1 MLHNSTEAPSTT
13 RMELDFKKM
22 PDGLIPA
29 VVQDAATGQVL
40 MLGYVNE
47 EAWEKT
53 RTESRV
59 TFYSRSKSR
68 LWTKGETS
76 GNFLQVVSL
85 HPDCDNDAV
94 LIRAI
99 PDGPTCHR
107 GTTSCFEQPEQRA
120 LPTPPVG
127 FLAELERLVQRRYT
141 HPEEDPKSYTASLFR
156 KGMPKIAQK
165 VGEEAVETVIDA
177 VAGNRAGLPGEAA
190 DLLYH
195 LLVLLTAAGLT
206 LEEVVAVLRQR
217 HSTISA
223 GTRRPE

>member
-1 MLHNSTEAPSTT
+1 M
-13 RMELDFKKM
+13 
-22 PDGLIPA
+22 DGLLPA

-40 MLGYVNE
+40 MLGYMNE
-47 EAWEKT
+47 EAWAKT
-53 RTESRV
+53 QQQGRV
-59 TFYSRSKSR
+59 TFFSRSKNR

-76 GNFLQVVSL
+76 GHYLTVVSL
-85 HPDCDNDAV
+85 HEDCDGDAL
-94 LIRAI
+94 LIRAV

-107 GTTSCFEQPEQRA
+107 GTVSCFEQPAQTA

-127 FLAELERLVQRRYT
+127 FLAELERLVQRRRDF
-141 HPEEDPKSYTASLFR
+141 PEEDPKSYTASLFR

-177 VAGNRAGLPGEAA
+177 VGGNVAGLKGEVA

-195 LLVLLTAAGLT
+195 LLVLLAGAGLT
-206 LEEVVAVLRQR
+206 LEDVVAVLRER

-223 GTRRPE
+223 GVRRDEG